1 MHRIL
6 DTLFSWSKER
16 ERRSVHPVT
25 TDSMTPLE
33 RERDPS
39 HKEVGRSFVL
49 LSQKKHKKNTHT
61 TRTKKKT
68 HKKIAFSFAFSFSTK
83 KKTTFE

>member
-1 MHRIL
+1 M
-6 DTLFSWSKER
+6 
-16 ERRSVHPVT
+16 T

-49 LSQKKHKKNTHT
+49 LSQKKHTKKHAHNTHEEKNTKKN
-61 TRTKKKT
+61 RLQFCLQFFDQKKVLL
-68 HKKIAFSFAFSFSTK
+68 S
-83 KKTTFE
+83 E